1 MPLDPTHLLT
11 LRDRGERATYSDRD
25 VMLYALAIGMARD
38 PLDQAE
44 LRYVTER
51 AGLRVLP
58 TFATILPTLGFLDD
72 CGWDFAQVVHG
83 EERLTLHRPP
93 GPAGELLLD
102 SRVIRVADKGQD
114 HGAAVEVEIRA
125 TRAGD
130 GEPVFTIQRTL
141 IARRDGGFGG
151 PRQPLPP
158 PHPLPSRPPDLDCR
172 TATRQDQALLY
183 RLCGDRNPLH
193 ADPAAAEQAG
203 FGRPIL
209 HGLATLGIACHA
221 VLRTIC
227 EYDPTL
233 ITAFDGRFTAPVV
246 PGDTLVTEMWQDA
259 DIVSFRVRAQERG
272 ILVLN
277 HGRCVLA

>member
-1 MPLDPTHLLT
+1 MPIDPAHLQA
-11 LRDRGERATYSDRD
+11 LRDRGERAAYADRD

-38 PLDQAE
+38 PLDQTE

-58 TFATILPTLGFLDD
+58 TFATILPTLGFLED
-72 CGWDFAQVVHG
+72 CGWDFAHVVHG
-83 EERLTLHRPP
+83 AERLTLHRPP
-93 GPAGELLLD
+93 GPSGELLLD
-102 SRVIRVADKGQD
+102 SRVTRVADKGEG

-125 TRAGD
+125 TRSGD

-151 PRQPLPP
+151 PRLPLPP
-158 PHPLPSRPPDLDCR
+158 PHPLPSRKPDLDCR
-172 TATRQDQALLY
+172 TGTRPDQALLY

-259 DIVSFRVRAQERG
+259 DIVSFRVRAEERG
-272 ILVLN
+272 VLVLN
-277 HGRCVLA
+277 HGRCQLA